1 MFCEATVTGSSPEAL
16 LFVLFVSITCRHS
29 RRGERERNR
38 LYLFFSSL
46 RLPRLSLSD
55 LSLYLGPRRGEV
67 GGFRGWLLLEGI
79 WFHWRLM
86 LCLARSLKCT

>member
-1 MFCEATVTGSSPEAL
+1 MFGEAAGTGSSPEAL

-29 RRGERERNR
+29 RRGERETDCVF
-38 LYLFFSSL
+38 LFSPSL
-46 RLPRLSLSD
+46 R
-55 LSLYLGPRRGEV
+55 SLYPTSVSIWAPDV
-67 GGFRGWLLLEGI
+67 GRWGFRGWLLLEGI